1 MLVAEKLSL
10 ASELASLR
18 AEIQHLKSQVASNQ
32 ALLSQKLAL
41 ERDLSSLQQ
50 DLETLRRSA
59 QIAQTAQQRTNSENE
74 RLENRISILEAELAE
89 QRLQREKNERN
100 AQKASSDWESTKTS
114 LESRL
119 NVSRNKLRVATEQ
132 LKTCRFELNDS
143 RNTVGPSDPGSL
155 DADRGRGGMIKPSL
169 KRNSVQQLDADSM
182 IGTPGDMPAAKKIKK
197 GLALPGDKSAFS
209 ITPFL
214 NRASGAGLESPHGH
228 IGPNIGFGD
237 KEKSYDHLDQVETDE
252 TPVNR
257 IKAKQPVS
265 KITRLPA
272 QVTQVE
278 SCETGRKVISNKKGS
293 STRKSRIS
301 LSLENVSEA
310 EENTEDPLLLSKT
323 THLVTDVPEKRK
335 RKVWAGSLLK
345 PVLDDAEN
353 INRKNDKTSN
363 FARLGP
369 IEILQ
374 TTASTFGHISPLK
387 KKKRAV
393 PIDSREALP

>member
-41 ERDLSSLQQ
+41 EGDLSSLQQ

-89 QRLQREKNERN
+89 ERLQREKNERN

-114 LESRL
+114 LESHL
-119 NVSRNKLRVATEQ
+119 NVSRNKLRVATEK

-143 RNTVGPSDPGSL
+143 RNTVGPSDLGSL
-155 DADRGRGGMIKPSL
+155 DADRGRGGTIKPSL

-237 KEKSYDHLDQVETDE
+237 KEKSYDHLDDQVETDE

-265 KITRLPA
+265 KTTRLPA

-301 LSLENVSEA
+301 HSLENVSEA

-323 THLVTDVPEKRK
+323 TRLVTDVPEKRK
-335 RKVWAGSLLK
+335 RRVWAGSLLK
-345 PVLDDAEN
+345 PVP
-353 INRKNDKTSN
+353 K
-363 FARLGP
+363 
-369 IEILQ
+369 EILQ
-374 TTASTFGHISPLK
+374 TTASTFGYISPLK
-387 KKKRAV
+387 KNKRAV
-393 PIDSREALP
+393 PVDSREAPP